1 MKITNMKTN
10 LGITFILI
18 SFMILMTS
26 CNQKTSVQLPTGS
39 WVLVSTYTDQKAN
52 SNAAIE
58 VGNMFNNIAK
68 KQALFNFNQKGVFT
82 EKTKLG
88 LLSGGYIIVKNGN
101 EIMYNYNENS
111 NLGTL
116 EYPDNNSF
124 TIKLDNGKVM
134 EFERSEGVA
143 VN

>member
-1 MKITNMKTN
+1 MKTN
-10 LGITFILI
+10 TGLTLMLSI
-18 SFMILMTS
+18 FMVLMAS
-26 CNQKTSVQLPTGS
+26 CSQKTSVLLPTGS
-39 WVLVSTYTDQKAN
+39 WVLVSTYTDQKAK
-52 SNAAIE
+52 SDAAIE
-58 VGNMFNNIAK
+58 VGNMFNNISK
-68 KQALFNFNQKGVFT
+68 KEALFNFNQKGVFT

-88 LLSGGYIIVKNGN
+88 LLSGGFIIVKNGN

-134 EFERSEGVA
+134 EFERSEGV
-143 VN
+143 VIN